1 MTLVLAM
8 VDDKGNI
15 HAGADSAIGGENE
28 IYEFHEPKVFIK
40 GPYLLGYCQSARL
53 GQVLR
58 YHFDAPEPLPDA
70 EDLSGFMVATF
81 VPALR
86 RVLETHGA
94 MTPGLAEMPKGSVV
108 MVGYRSQLWCIA
120 TNLTVTRMTP
130 RAAIGSG
137 RGHAYGALHALMA
150 SGSEAPGRIIE
161 LAMEAAATHAPRVRP
176 PFRFLDMSA
185 ASSKSSNLD
194 DASR

>member
-8 VDDKGNI
+8 VDDQGNI

-58 YHFDAPEPLPDA
+58 YHFDAPEPPPGE
-70 EDLSGFMVATF
+70 EDLNGFMVATF

-86 RVLETHGA
+86 HVLEAHGA
-94 MTPGLAEMPKGSVV
+94 MTPGLAEMPQGSVV
-108 MVGYRSQLWCIA
+108 LVGYRGQLWCIA
-120 TNLTVTRMTP
+120 TNLTVTQMTP

-137 RGHAYGALHALMA
+137 RNHAYGALHALMA
-150 SGSEAPGRIIE
+150 SGAESPGRIIE
-161 LAMEAAATHAPRVRP
+161 LAMEAASKHAPHVRP
-176 PFRFLDMSA
+176 PFRFLEMPA
-185 ASSKSSNLD
+185 AGSESYV
-194 DASR
+194 